1 MPGVLN
7 VTGAGSAAV
16 LPLGVPPGKLQEKVR
31 GRFPSGSLPVPAKS
45 TLWPARR
52 AGAVLSVT
60 GAGPAAVLPLGVP
73 PGKLQEK
80 VRGRFPSG
88 SLPVPAKS
96 TLWPARMVWSV
107 AGAVIVP
114 FGGWFGGAV
123 TVMIRLAGVG
133 SARPR
138 ASVTVNVTV

>member
-31 GRFPSGSLPVPAKS
+31 GRVPSGPGP
-45 TLWPARR
+45 
-52 AGAVLSVT
+52 
-60 GAGPAAVLPLGVP
+60 GPAPVLPLGAP

-80 VRGRFPSG
+80 GGGRFPSG

-96 TLWPARMVWSV
+96 TLWPATIVTGP

-114 FGGWFGGAV
+114 SGGWFGGAV
-123 TVMIRLAGVG
+123 AGVIRLARGG
-133 SARPR
+133 
-138 ASVTVNVTV
+138 TG